1 MIKKISDILKKK
13 ERTLSFEFFPPKT
26 QKGRLK
32 LFETVLLLKD
42 LQPDFVSVT
51 YGAGGNT
58 RELTLDVVCEL
69 EKRFGLSVMHHLTC
83 IGHSLGEI
91 EKIISQMREKGICN
105 VLALYGDIPLDEA
118 MPSLA
123 LGELKYCYQ
132 LCRLL
137 RSYGDYFS
145 IGVAGFPEGHI
156 NSPDKETDI
165 KHLKAKLT
173 SGGEFVITQLFFDN
187 NDYFDY
193 VKKIRKAGIAAKVI
207 PGVLPITD
215 YYKLLNFCQRCGA
228 GVPELVHRLFKPI
241 ADNKET
247 VYKKG
252 VEFTLKQCR
261 QLLAGGA
268 PGLHFFTLNKAD
280 PAREIVNELRR
291 SKSG

>member
-1 MIKKISDILKKK
+1 MIKKISNILKKK

-32 LFETVLLLKD
+32 LFETALLLKD

-51 YGAGGNT
+51 YGAGGST
-58 RELTLDVVCEL
+58 RGLTLDIVFEL
-69 EKRFGLSVMHHLTC
+69 EKRFSLPVMHHLTC
-83 IGHSLGEI
+83 IGHSSGEI
-91 EKIISQMREKGICN
+91 EKIIDKMREKGICN

-118 MPSLA
+118 ASSSSGA
-123 LGELKYCYQ
+123 ELKYCYQ

-156 NSPDKETDI
+156 NSANKETDI
-165 KHLKAKLT
+165 GHLKTKLA

-193 VKKIRKAGIAAKVI
+193 VKRIRENGITERVI
-207 PGVLPITD
+207 PGILPITD

-228 GVPELVHRLFKPI
+228 GVPESLHRVFKPI
-241 ADNKET
+241 ADNKEA

-280 PAREIVNELRR
+280 PVREIVNELRR
-291 SKSG
+291 SKST